1 MSCQKISILTM
12 LMSNGFLLNLIDFYP
27 LQILKIKNVK
37 SNHGFTKRPVK

>member
-1 MSCQKISILTM
+1 MRCQKVSILTI
-12 LMSNGFLLNLIDFYP
+12 LIGNGFLLNLVVFYS